1 MRITENNIVSSL
13 LLNINSSREQ
23 ITKLQSQLAS
33 GKRVLKPSDD
43 PQATDSILRL
53 QAVIDKNE
61 QYLKNVAD
69 GQAVLEETSTVLD
82 GFLSIMQDVKNELI
96 TASNGSR
103 QEALPV
109 QANRLDQLLT
119 QAVEIANTKFNG
131 KYIFAGTNT
140 LEAPFVLAADHSTVT
155 ANPNGITGSINYD
168 VAEGSAQ
175 TVNMDGQEAFQGVQ
189 FFTTVIQLRDK
200 LASGQFPAVGDV
212 ESVGAIIDHVLGKAS
227 KAGSISQGM
236 DAMQIHLDEQ
246 QTQLRA
252 LLSIDQDADVAQ
264 AALQLKQNELMLDA
278 ALNTGARILPKSLLD
293 FLR

>member
-1 MRITENNIVSSL
+1 MRVTENNIVSSL

-43 PQATDSILRL
+43 PQAADSILRL
-53 QAVIDKNE
+53 QAVIDRNE

-69 GQAVLEETSTVLD
+69 GQAVLAETSTVLD
-82 GFLSIMQDVKNELI
+82 GFMSIMQDVKSELI
-96 TASNGSR
+96 NASNGSR

-168 VAEGSAQ
+168 VAEGSTQ
-175 TVNMDGQEAFQGVQ
+175 TVNMDGQEAFQGAQ

-200 LASGQFPAVGDV
+200 LASSQFPAIGDV
-212 ESVGAIIDHVLGKAS
+212 ESVTAIIDYVLGKAS

-246 QTQLRA
+246 QTQLRG

>member
-1 MRITENNIVSSL
+1 MRVTENNIASSL
-13 LLNINSSREQ
+13 LLNINRSREQ

-53 QAVIDKNE
+53 QAAIDRNE
-61 QYLKNVAD
+61 QYLKNVVD
-69 GQAVLEETSTVLD
+69 GQAVLAETSAALN
-82 GFLSIMQDVKNELI
+82 GFVSIMQDVKNELI

-103 QEALPV
+103 REALPI

-140 LEAPFVLAADHSTVT
+140 LEAPFVLAPDHSAVT
-155 ANPNGITGSINYD
+155 ANPNGITGVINYD
-168 VAEGSAQ
+168 VAEGSSQ
-175 TVNMDGQEAFQGVQ
+175 PVNMDGQEAFQGAQ

-200 LASGQFPAVGDV
+200 LAAGQFPAAGDV
-212 ESVGAIIDHVLGKAS
+212 ESIGAIIDHVLGKAS
-227 KAGSISQGM
+227 KTGSVSQGM
-236 DAMQIHLDEQ
+236 DALQLHLDEQ
-246 QTQLRA
+246 QTQLRI

-264 AALQLKQNELMLDA
+264 AALQLKQNEIMLDA

-293 FLR
+293 FLA